1 MQAVAEPALR
11 FNQGGRNTEHL
22 CPKAAGPCL
31 ARSTPMEPHQEQ
43 NKQILLQFCHK
54 LTVQEM
60 GRAGCPTAPCT
71 FSATAEKTPHFLLP
85 NHGFL
90 RKTSWK
96 QQLYLQGSAQQEKKT
111 KHTTQ
116 RTPTH
121 TQSQG
126 KEGTSQD
133 QPTYLPS
140 EPSPTP
146 QAIAAELTNIPR
158 YRAHSPTA
166 LKKNIGKVQRPFAS

>member
-1 MQAVAEPALR
+1 M
-11 FNQGGRNTEHL
+11 
-22 CPKAAGPCL
+22 
-31 ARSTPMEPHQEQ
+31 
-43 NKQILLQFCHK
+43 QFCHK
-54 LTVQEM
+54 LTAQEM
-60 GRAGCPTAPCT
+60 GRAGRPTAPCT
-71 FSATAEKTPHFLLP
+71 FSATAEKPPHFLLP

-96 QQLYLQGSAQQEKKT
+96 QQLYLQGSAQQEKNKT
-111 KHTTQ
+111 KNTTQ
-116 RTPTH
+116 KSPTH

-126 KEGTSQD
+126 KEGTSQN

-158 YRAHSPTA
+158 YRESSPTA
-166 LKKNIGKVQRPFAS
+166 LKKHHRKSPEAFCFLKPQPKPCFKPESASFLLK